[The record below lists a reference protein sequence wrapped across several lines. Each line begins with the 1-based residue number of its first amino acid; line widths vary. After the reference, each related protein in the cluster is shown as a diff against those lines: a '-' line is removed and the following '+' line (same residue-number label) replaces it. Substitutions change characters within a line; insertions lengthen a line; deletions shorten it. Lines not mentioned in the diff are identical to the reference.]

1 MDDIINQNLNK
12 MMNIKEKNKINLFL
26 IIFFIFLI
34 SNGDWGLGIW
44 DFLLLFG

>member
-34 SNGDWGLGIW
+34 SKPLIKLGIGDWASP
-44 DFLLLFG
+44 

>member
-34 SNGDWGLGIW
+34 SKPLIK
-44 DFLLLFG
+44 LITKL